1 MFPQAD
7 ILRFNEISNGGLL
20 LYGLIFNPEGNLGGS
35 YNNVERISVSS
46 GRHTVYKASI
56 EGRDCI
62 LKEHVMNN
70 NREIKRLLKETRIL
84 KTLNHPAVA
93 SIDEVVL
100 GTDGSKAYI
109 QMPFYKG
116 GNMLNWLN
124 QRNQSKQQMK
134 AVLHEIT
141 RAIEYIHDKQVIHC
155 DIKLENIFMTS
166 ASPNALPKL
175 GDFDTSKD
183 SNSMITNT
191 TTTVINGGTN
201 IYMSPERFSGSV
213 ATEASDIYSLGVLM
227 LLALS
232 DRAEELSIQLSSTL
246 TLHLHDKILQSVRSY
261 ITDAN
266 ERNLIQSLLEINP
279 DSRKTAKEVLQ
290 HSYFDLSGRL
300 LELQRREEE
309 QRVAEEKKERNNQT
323 AKCILC
329 LHDFRLF
336 DGLCSFDEEFKHFM
350 CRSCL
355 DDHVNNQVKIENI
368 DQFSK
373 ADSQIVFPLKAIE
386 CTSRCFTE
394 IEIARNIS
402 EETFKLY
409 IDHLC
414 TT

>member
-1 MFPQAD
+1 M
-7 ILRFNEISNGGLL
+7 
-20 LYGLIFNPEGNLGGS
+20 
-35 YNNVERISVSS
+35 
-46 GRHTVYKASI
+46 
-56 EGRDCI
+56 
-62 LKEHVMNN
+62 
-70 NREIKRLLKETRIL
+70 
-84 KTLNHPAVA
+84 
-93 SIDEVVL
+93 
-100 GTDGSKAYI
+100 
-109 QMPFYKG
+109 
-116 GNMLNWLN
+116 
-124 QRNQSKQQMK
+124 
-134 AVLHEIT
+134 
-141 RAIEYIHDKQVIHC
+141 
-155 DIKLENIFMTS
+155 
-166 ASPNALPKL
+166 
-175 GDFDTSKD
+175 
-183 SNSMITNT
+183 
-191 TTTVINGGTN
+191 
-201 IYMSPERFSGSV
+201 
-213 ATEASDIYSLGVLM
+213 
-227 LLALS
+227 
-232 DRAEELSIQLSSTL
+232 
-246 TLHLHDKILQSVRSY
+246 HDKILQSVRSY

-309 QRVAEEKKERNNQT
+309 QRVAEEKKGRNNQT

-355 DDHVNNQVKIENI
+355 DDHVNNQVKIETI
-368 DQFSK
+368 DQFSED
-373 ADSQIVFPLKAIE
+373 DSQIVFPLKAIE